1 MTDTHTRPG
10 VHPGAWWLWASG
22 VAVAATAT
30 TNVLLLALLGAVVLL
45 TVTVHR
51 PEGARGFGVYLAV
64 AGAVVVVR
72 VLAHVVL
79 ATPGVHVL
87 VDLPAFDVGPL
98 TLLGPVTREALL
110 AGTAGGLQLAVL
122 ILAVGAAHTIADAAG
137 LLRHAPAALGPIATA
152 AVIAVSTFPS
162 LVRSVLDTRDALR
175 LRGVTL
181 TGRGARDRHLLERV
195 VVPVLAGAVERSFA
209 IATGMEARGF
219 GATHAVTRGAA
230 PLTVGAVGAAGAAL
244 LAVLDP
250 AWPRWS
256 APALALFAGVLTWLA
271 LRGGAEGRR
280 TTLYRPP
287 RWTPVSLGLV
297 ACGAVGAA
305 LVATASVAVRV
316 PVPDAWLAL
325 SGGLL
330 VGVVVAAVPAFVGLV
345 LPEGGAAPRTVA
357 TAGVAR

>member
-1 MTDTHTRPG
+1 MAAISPRRSFSSAVSCG
-10 VHPGAWWLWASG
+10 SWAR
-22 VAVAATAT
+22 VAA
-30 TNVLLLALLGAVVLL
+30 
-45 TVTVHR
+45 R
-51 PEGARGFGVYLAV
+51 PRLSN
-64 AGAVVVVR
+64 R
-72 VLAHVVL
+72 
-79 ATPGVHVL
+79 
-87 VDLPAFDVGPL
+87 
-98 TLLGPVTREALL
+98 
-110 AGTAGGLQLAVL
+110 
-122 ILAVGAAHTIADAAG
+122 
-137 LLRHAPAALGPIATA
+137 TA

-181 TGRGARDRHLLERV
+181 TGRGARDRRLLERV
-195 VVPVLAGAVERSFA
+195 VVPVLSGAVERSFA

-256 APALALFAGVLTWLA
+256 APALALLAGVLTWLA

-305 LVATASVAVRV
+305 LVATASVGVRV
-316 PVPDAWLAL
+316 PTPDAWLAL

-330 VGVVVAAVPAFVGLV
+330 VAVVVAAVPAFVGLV
-345 LPEGGAAPRTVA
+345 LAEGGTAARPTRTDLATPLAREAEAPTGAAPLRGPVA
-357 TAGVAR
+357 VAR